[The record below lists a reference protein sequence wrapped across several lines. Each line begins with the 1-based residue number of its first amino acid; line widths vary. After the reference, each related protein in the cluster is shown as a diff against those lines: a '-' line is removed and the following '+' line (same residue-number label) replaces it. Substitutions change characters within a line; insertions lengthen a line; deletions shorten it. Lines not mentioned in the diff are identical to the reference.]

1 MESIN
6 KNNGINIK
14 LDEDTAQGEY
24 VNMAVVGHST
34 CEFIMDFIR
43 VMPGVQNANVVK
55 RLILTPEHAKRLLL
69 TLQENIAGYEN
80 QFGEINL
87 NNQPIN
93 NIPMGFGSNDAK
105 A

>member
-1 MESIN
+1 MDSIN

-14 LDEDTAQGEY
+14 LDEDIAQGEY
-24 VNMAVVGHST
+24 VNMAVIGHSS

-43 VMPGVQNANVVK
+43 LMPGTQNAKVAK

-69 TLQENIAGYEN
+69 TLKENIEGFEN